1 MNMTSYETELRDTL
15 AGKAMESLI
24 TDFDFNDLDRE
35 CYAND
40 LVDARQADI
49 ARIAYE
55 MADAMLKARKA

>member
-24 TDFDFNDLDRE
+24 HNHDMNELDRE

-40 LVDARQADI
+40 LVDAKQADI
-49 ARIAYE
+49 ARISYE